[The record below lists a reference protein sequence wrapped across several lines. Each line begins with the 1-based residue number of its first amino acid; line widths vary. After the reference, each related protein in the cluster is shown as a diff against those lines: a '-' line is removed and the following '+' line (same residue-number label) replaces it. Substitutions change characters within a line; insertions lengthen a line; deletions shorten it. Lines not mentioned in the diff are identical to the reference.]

1 MSKRRPKELNPKIDA
16 KPVTLTP
23 DKIARI
29 RRENPNAR
37 IMEVV
42 EKKRPNL
49 GKFTLD
55 QLKRCDGGLSRWL
68 NRVANVARIEWIGFA
83 SRMGSELKSKYLS
96 VELNVC
102 TLVRRKMNSPS
113 SGIPETTDHARALAF
128 SNLFRSACS
137 FEYFECPARLKA
149 LEFLINSHDK
159 WNNNKKSRSKTK
171 SDREMIKAL
180 ADAQRM
186 INRA

>member
-1 MSKRRPKELNPKIDA
+1 MSTSRPKELNPKINA
-16 KPVTLTP
+16 QPVTLTP
-23 DKIARI
+23 DAIARI

-55 QLKRCDGGLSRWL
+55 QLKRCDGGLCRWL
-68 NRVANVARIEWIGFA
+68 NRVANVARNEWTGFA
-83 SRMGSELKSKYLS
+83 SRMGSELRSKYLS

-102 TLVRRKMNSPS
+102 TLVRRRMNSPS

-137 FEYFECPARLKA
+137 FEFFEYPARLKA
-149 LEFLINSHDK
+149 LEFLISSHNK
-159 WNNNKKSRSKTK
+159 WNTHKPSRSKTK
-171 SDREMIKAL
+171 SDREMVKAL
-180 ADAQRM
+180 SDSQRM
-186 INRA
+186 MK